1 MDLWGRGAVGL
12 WVMAMWG
19 FGAVG
24 CGADHMDIVMG
35 FILWWDV
42 ELRNSGAARDALTNT
57 GKQPPPRILRGSTLQ
72 AHDAHGHQIK
82 PISAN

>member
-1 MDLWGRGAVGL
+1 MDLWGSGAVGL
-12 WVMAMWG
+12 WVYGEVELW
-19 FGAVG
+19 G

-57 GKQPPPRILRGSTLQ
+57 GKQPPPRILRDSTLQ